1 MSVEKETLARR
12 GSTETCNPREAEVG
26 RSQGQGLLELL
37 RKFSLSGKGE
47 SGGRGTGGGE
57 RKCECERQREDN
69 LAMHSQCSVSW

>member
-1 MSVEKETLARR
+1 MSVEKETLARH
-12 GSTETCNPREAEVG
+12 GSTETCNPREAGVG

-47 SGGRGTGGGE
+47 SGGRGRGGE
-57 RKCECERQREDN
+57 IKCECERQREDN